1 MCGVSISAPTPGE
14 LAALGLLR
22 TGHFVYE
29 SGHHGDTWLELES
42 LVAESRR
49 LQALATRLADQLAPH
64 RAEVVCGPLE
74 GGAFVAQCVA
84 QSLGARFVYA
94 RRDAT
99 GTVPRYLLAAGL
111 ELFGK
116 QAIVVDDAINVGSAV
131 TACVAELSSRGCSV
145 VALGSV
151 FVCAPAGEHVGT
163 LLGLPQEFL
172 FKVPT
177 RVWAASDCP
186 HCG

>member
-1 MCGVSISAPTPGE
+1 MCLVSISAPTPGE
-14 LAALGLLR
+14 LSALGLLR

-29 SGHHGDTWLELES
+29 SGHHGDTWLELQS

-49 LQALATRLADQLAPH
+49 LQALAGRLAELLAPY
-64 RAEVVCGPLE
+64 RAEVVCGPLA
-74 GGAFVAQCVA
+74 GGAFVAHCVA
-84 QSLGARFVYA
+84 QSLDARFVYA
-94 RRDAT
+94 RRDVT
-99 GTVPRYLLAAGL
+99 GTAPRYVLAA
-111 ELFGK
+111 ELDLAGK
-116 QAIVVDDAINVGSAV
+116 RALVVDDAINVGSAV
-131 TACVAELSSRGCSV
+131 TACVGELAARGCSV
-145 VALGSV
+145 TALGSV

-186 HCG
+186 HCR